1 MNYRGME
8 CDYTVVQATAMQ
20 PGKKK
25 TNTRPIVKGAWSKE
39 EDATVVRLVGLY
51 GPTRWAMI
59 AADLPG
65 RNGKQCRERWHNQ
78 LDPNIKKDNWT
89 EEEDSILAQAH
100 RELGNSWVEIA
111 KRLPGRTDNTIKNR
125 WNSAQRKRFATSPD
139 PKPKHTASKAAKTS
153 EVATPAA
160 VIMNA
165 SVWGT
170 KSSGKGGKGEGGAG
184 SGAGVVATASVFVYS
199 TPSMNRRASGPNG
212 TPVGYTLEAPL
223 SRSCLEDVEAS
234 TICDISCTPPR
245 GKFSGGLNDTA
256 LSHNATMLD
265 MDEPKIKQ
273 EPGSCSKGSAMLDFG
288 CDDANALIQVG
299 ESTPIGHSTTARFLR
314 SASRTRQGATNP
326 PGERI
331 GDSPLAPMGGM
342 PSSEVKQSPR
352 DFDKPAWQGG
362 ASAREEAMHG
372 SEELGSI
379 GSALRLEGG
388 GGFGGGGSFSPSTFL
403 LDASP
408 TAAAVGGGGGGNAV
422 PSTGKRRRDLIS
434 PPQRFLR
441 DVRRPIFFSPSDEGT
456 GSTQVPSLSN
466 LLLDSARKGLLPH

>member
-1 MNYRGME
+1 MNYRGMENALVVAPGFGAVFHMRPE

-89 EEEDSILAQAH
+89 EEEDSILAQLDTTTKKDDWTEEEDATLAHAH

-165 SVWGT
+165 SVWG
-170 KSSGKGGKGEGGAG
+170 KNE
-184 SGAGVVATASVFVYS
+184 F
-199 TPSMNRRASGPNG
+199 
-212 TPVGYTLEAPL
+212 
-223 SRSCLEDVEAS
+223 
-234 TICDISCTPPR
+234 
-245 GKFSGGLNDTA
+245 
-256 LSHNATMLD
+256 
-265 MDEPKIKQ
+265 
-273 EPGSCSKGSAMLDFG
+273 
-288 CDDANALIQVG
+288 
-299 ESTPIGHSTTARFLR
+299 
-314 SASRTRQGATNP
+314 
-326 PGERI
+326 
-331 GDSPLAPMGGM
+331 
-342 PSSEVKQSPR
+342 
-352 DFDKPAWQGG
+352 
-362 ASAREEAMHG
+362 
-372 SEELGSI
+372 
-379 GSALRLEGG
+379 
-388 GGFGGGGSFSPSTFL
+388 
-403 LDASP
+403 
-408 TAAAVGGGGGGNAV
+408 
-422 PSTGKRRRDLIS
+422 
-434 PPQRFLR
+434 
-441 DVRRPIFFSPSDEGT
+441 
-456 GSTQVPSLSN
+456 
-466 LLLDSARKGLLPH
+466 